1 MNQYRVHPF
10 HIQTSEDQPI
20 LVTGQAVIKLV
31 NDAFSR
37 LLHRVRD
44 EGATLLTEEMLAQ
57 RTADEG
63 LPHEATRDFLLARGI
78 LRLLGRSDERISL
91 VRIASTDEQWCN
103 MLCSNITGVPVEAS
117 TSLAPNASDLNGTAV
132 HQLWVL
138 LLPRYSEERI
148 AKFYTELSQVP
159 GTSGLIVY
167 FRFRT
172 LCVSS
177 VYSPAYGTPCHFCYV
192 GWESRVKAA
201 PGTGTASISALLRTF
216 EGQVSMS
223 YRLRPCLQWTGLL
236 PARFWPITSNN
247 SLVLVRTNSFRKRSR
262 CATSLIYK
270 PSSERGM
277 SLFIGLAAIANT
289 GRYANHDTRGPS
301 AIRGAG

>member
-10 HIQTSEDQPI
+10 HIQTSEDHPI
-20 LVTGQAVIKLV
+20 LVTAQAVIKLV

-91 VRIASTDEQWCN
+91 VRIASTDEQWRS

-117 TSLAPNASDLNGTAV
+117 ASFARHASTANGAAG
-132 HQLWVL
+132 HQLWAL

-159 GTSGLIVY
+159 DTSGLIAY

-177 VYSPAYGTPCHFCYV
+177 VYSPAYGTPCHFCHV

-216 EGQVSMS
+216 EGAGEHE
-223 YRLRPCLQWTGLL
+223 LPPPPLL
-236 PARFWPITSNN
+236 AMDWPAA
-247 SLVLVRTNSFRKRSR
+247 
-262 CATSLIYK
+262 CAFL
-270 PSSERGM
+270 
-277 SLFIGLAAIANT
+277 
-289 GRYANHDTRGPS
+289 ANHIQQLAGVGTHKLLQEEITTRHEFDLQTF
-301 AIRGAG
+301 IRTRHVAVHWPGCDCQYREVRQP